1 MTAREL
7 PRWLRL
13 LAGVSLALVAL
24 PLLGLLVR
32 VPWAELPALLADG
45 DAQQALWLSL
55 RTCVASTL
63 LAVVAGT
70 PLAIVLARAEGAWAH
85 AARTLSALPMVL
97 PPVVAG
103 LALLVTF
110 GRRGLVGSGLSLL
123 GIEIAFSTV
132 AVVMAQAFVAM
143 PYYVVAV
150 EAALRGFD
158 AGYERVAASL
168 GAGPSRTLWRV
179 TLPLLAPALLS
190 GTAMAMARALG
201 EFGATLTFA
210 GSLAGTTRTLTLE
223 LYLRRETDPGVALAL
238 AVVLIGLAVVLLAA
252 TTWLGRLLGG
262 RRG

>member
-32 VPWAELPALLADG
+32 VPWAELPVLLADP

-70 PLAIVLARAEGAWAH
+70 PLALVLSRAEGAWAH

-103 LALLVTF
+103 LALLV
-110 GRRGLVGSGLSLL
+110 
-123 GIEIAFSTV
+123 
-132 AVVMAQAFVAM
+132 
-143 PYYVVAV
+143 AV
-150 EAALRGFD
+150 EVRAAKVSYRTLPMPRLPRPASPPAFWAALV
-158 AGYERVAASL
+158 AGAISWLASPDM
-168 GAGPSRTLWRV
+168 ATSP
-179 TLPLLAPALLS
+179 PLR
-190 GTAMAMARALG
+190 MA
-201 EFGATLTFA
+201 
-210 GSLAGTTRTLTLE
+210 
-223 LYLRRETDPGVALAL
+223 
-238 AVVLIGLAVVLLAA
+238 
-252 TTWLGRLLGG
+252 
-262 RRG
+262 